1 MRTLLSLSCF
11 VLITTVAVGQKAPIV
26 SSASNWAVLVITPTD
41 TVAKAGKEVLASGKG
56 KPAKSTRT
64 KAKTTMLPT
73 GPAVTTPVAEPVK
86 VAEAPAPE
94 KSPAERTPDR
104 APLPKP
110 APASKVA
117 SRSFLET
124 FADNHNGWLTGRRN
138 GFELELA
145 DDNSYYIR
153 SQRPLDNG
161 QSLARP
167 GRSYIKLPDNLN
179 LNRADTFTV
188 SVEMVMPPGI
198 APDAGLL
205 IGVKDTSNYCQFRL
219 LDKNKVALYTRVN
232 GTSQAGYMAGKPTL
246 AKVPIDAKRNT
257 LTIRRTGDQ
266 LHFYINGREVE
277 DSPHPYRPFKGNGVG
292 FISYANA
299 VKFQYL
305 TVQLGK

>member
-1 MRTLLSLSCF
+1 MRTLFSISCF
-11 VLITTVAVGQKAPIV
+11 LLTTAVAVGQKAPIV
-26 SSASNWAVLVITPTD
+26 SSASNWAVLVITPAD
-41 TVAKAGKEVLASGKG
+41 TVAKAGNEAVASGK
-56 KPAKSTRT
+56 T
-64 KAKTTMLPT
+64 KATKATRSKAKATAPSPA
-73 GPAVTTPVAEPVK
+73 PAVTSTSPEPTR

-94 KSPAERTPDR
+94 KAPAERTPDR
-104 APLPKP
+104 LPLPKP
-110 APASKVA
+110 STAPKGT

-153 SQRPLDNG
+153 SQRPVDNG

-246 AKVPIDAKRNT
+246 AKVPIDVKRNT

-277 DSPHPYRPFKGNGVG
+277 DSPHPYRPFKGNGIG